1 MYNCWNEGN
10 AKIGADPMKRK
21 IYPPLAESKLA
32 PAIQAAMATRV
43 YGQAPEMAAAMRV
56 NTLIPPIICITKIP

>member
-1 MYNCWNEGN
+1 
-10 AKIGADPMKRK
+10 MKRK